1 MSSAIVAGVRNDRP
15 SRAST
20 RPSRY
25 RSVFGCTCSAAAAAL
40 TSMVAREVLDE
51 RRPAPAAGQRIE
63 QRVHA
68 RAHELRIDLG
78 QQQRGQVER
87 LV

>member
-1 MSSAIVAGVRNDRP
+1 MSSAIVAGDRNDRP

-40 TSMVAREVLDE
+40 TS
-51 RRPAPAAGQRIE
+51 
-63 QRVHA
+63 
-68 RAHELRIDLG
+68 
-78 QQQRGQVER
+78 
-87 LV
+87 